1 MTDSET
7 AVLRKE
13 LRKALG
19 TMEEQERRITELE
32 KSNAEKDE
40 KIGMLESKL
49 AYYESSNM
57 SSSTTSLYNS
67 KRKKFRKRR
76 GEKISGGPG
85 EKVEGGDGGDGGDGE
100 NKGRR
105 GPPVGHAGASHH
117 NAATHDTV
125 RYMVD
130 RDGACPEEGCR
141 WGVGPMEHL
150 RYTSKLIAELDD
162 TFHWIFFMARIEV
175 CGCPGCGRT
184 VVADTP
190 FLEGS
195 CYGPTALAVIMN
207 DVENNSTDRQIARR
221 LGDTFGHYVSEN
233 SIWNAR
239 KAVEASLKPAV
250 IPRIK
255 EEIAGRPWVQMDETK
270 FKRGDGKYGY
280 VWVACTPG
288 AVFVLFSPH
297 RSAAVLLEHFGWLRG
312 RALVSDG
319 YVAYPVLFDAI
330 QRCMVHPLR
339 RAEELAVVRGG
350 VYEELYDRFLELYRD
365 LSRLES
371 RAPFTEMEFRRRLQV
386 VAASYPDERMRTHLL
401 NLMPGM
407 LTFLSYPGMPI
418 HNNDAEREIR
428 DGIIPQ
434 RNARHKLMTAEGRG
448 VFSTL
453 TTFARTCAKQGISSG
468 RALREHILDRSWDLF
483 EKAKCMPRSPT
494 NPDGSGYSL
503 FVGLDPPPQRLSSA
517 AETARRPQVTVPCPG
532 IPA

>member
-7 AVLRKE
+7 VVLRKE
-13 LRKALG
+13 LCKALG
-19 TMEEQERRITELE
+19 KMEEQEKRITEQDKLIAE
-32 KSNAEKDE
+32 MGDENAMLKSR
-40 KIGMLESKL
+40 L

-85 EKVEGGDGGDGGDGE
+85 EKVEVDDGDGDGGDGDE
-100 NKGRR
+100 NKGKR

-125 RYMVD
+125 RYMVN
-130 RDGACPEEGCR
+130 RNGACATEGCR
-141 WGVGPMEHL
+141 WDGALEHL

-175 CGCPGCGRT
+175 CECPGCGST
-184 VVADTP
+184 VMADTP
-190 FLEGS
+190 FLGGT

-239 KAVEASLKPAV
+239 KAVEAGLKPAV

-280 VWVACTPG
+280 VWVACTPE

-312 RALVSDG
+312 RALISDG
-319 YVAYPVLFDAI
+319 YAAYPVLFDDI

-350 VYEELYDRFLELYRD
+350 IYEGLYDQFLAFYRD

-371 RAPFTEMEFRRRLQV
+371 RAPL
-386 VAASYPDERMRTHLL
+386 Y
-401 NLMPGM
+401 
-407 LTFLSYPGMPI
+407 
-418 HNNDAEREIR
+418 R
-428 DGIIPQ
+428 DGISSPP
-434 RNARHKLMTAEGRG
+434 
-448 VFSTL
+448 
-453 TTFARTCAKQGISSG
+453 SG
-468 RALREHILDRSWDLF
+468 RRYIISGREDEDAPAQPDAQHAHVPAVVSGHAHTQQRCRARDTRRHHPAAQLQAQADDVRGPGRLLHAHHVLPYLRQAGHILRE
-483 EKAKCMPRSPT
+483 
-494 NPDGSGYSL
+494 G
-503 FVGLDPPPQRLSSA
+503 PPGVHS
-517 AETARRPQVTVPCPG
+517 
-532 IPA
+532 

>member
-7 AVLRKE
+7 VVLRKE

-19 TMEEQERRITELE
+19 KMEEQEKRITELKKLIAE
-32 KSNAEKDE
+32 MGDENA
-40 KIGMLESKL
+40 MLKSKL

-85 EKVEGGDGGDGGDGE
+85 EKVEGGDGDGDG
-100 NKGRR
+100 NKGKR

-125 RYMVD
+125 RYMVN
-130 RDGACPEEGCR
+130 RNGACATEGCR
-141 WGVGPMEHL
+141 WDGALEHL

-175 CGCPGCGRT
+175 CKCPGCGST
-184 VVADTP
+184 VMADTP
-190 FLEGS
+190 FLGGT

-239 KAVEASLKPAV
+239 KAVEAGLKPAV

-280 VWVACTPG
+280 VWVACTPE

-319 YVAYPVLFDAI
+319 YAAYPVLFDDI

-350 VYEELYDRFLELYRD
+350 IYEGLYDQFLAFYRD

-386 VAASYPDERMRTHLL
+386 VATSYPDEKMRTHLL
-401 NLMPGM
+401 NLMPDM
-407 LTFLSYPGMPI
+407 LTFLSYPGMPT

-434 RNARHKLMTAEGRG
+434 RNSRHKLMTAEGRG

-453 TTFARTCAKQGISSG
+453 TTFSRTCAKQGISSG

-483 EKAKCMPRSPT
+483 EKAKCTPRSLT
-494 NPDGSGYSL
+494 NPDGSRYSL
-503 FVGLDPPPQRLSSA
+503 FAGLDPPPQRPSTA
-517 AETARRPQVTVPCPG
+517 AETARRPQVTAPCPR